1 MPEGCDVLRPQAHVL
16 GPGGDRL
23 VDLAVLLEGVRE
35 LAPRDRAEW
44 ALLNLFLGGGDRGAG
59 STLVAERIAHE
70 LTDVEPSGPDAQE
83 DEAAAEDEDEKDER
97 PLRLIAQAR
106 EEHRVL
112 RYACGAASGLAAG
125 WASIARL
132 ALRAAAVSSCQ
143 FIPPFS

>member
-1 MPEGCDVLRPQAHVL
+1 MRPCFSRAAASWRRAAGL
-16 GPGGDRL
+16 NGRSLTSFWAARDRGPG
-23 VDLAVLLEGVRE
+23 A
-35 LAPRDRAEW
+35 
-44 ALLNLFLGGGDRGAG
+44 
-59 STLVAERIAHE
+59 TLVAERVADE
-70 LTDVEPSGPDAQE
+70 LPEVEPTGADAQE
-83 DEAAAEDEDEKDER
+83 DEAAAEDDDEKDEC

-112 RYACGAASGLAAG
+112 GYACGAASGLAAG